1 MPASVQTHHER
12 RAANTDD
19 WLHGICR
26 EFSDA
31 TGWVL
36 KFLEDSRQA
45 GNRFDRRE
53 LDWCWHED
61 ISDGFRRVG
70 AFHLDVPGIHQPKL
84 SFESAHRLAGLL
96 AGQASKILH
105 SGRQIKHQATEIGA
119 LVTSRESSDDDIRM
133 RLRAL
138 MRAAVCLPRFRGA
151 ALFVLDPDGRSI
163 RFRMSHQIA
172 EDGIPTKRRVLSS
185 AQIDLEALEI
195 GVSAVNAATGN
206 SHFWLPDDMKTAVC
220 VRVGNESGPVGTL
233 WLYDRRQRDISDDE
247 INLLSGFGSQ
257 IADTFERIVLHS
269 ERDERQK
276 LVRELDVVASATADF
291 CDIVEHFP
299 GCDIAVRNRSR
310 CEVGGDLCDVVRLDD
325 RRTMVM
331 VGDGSG
337 DSIPAAIVM
346 TAARGALHAC
356 LETSPGDIPSPE
368 RMLEIV
374 NRALF
379 RVTACQQFLTLI
391 IGFFDDDTGLFTYS
405 NAGHPPPL
413 YIRDGEVRSLESQG
427 MLLGV
432 VEAADY
438 SSATLPVG
446 PGDLL
451 VLFSDGIVEARSES
465 QEMFCNDGI
474 LAALD
479 GQTSGT
485 ACDILEN
492 IWQRYE
498 AHTGGRNLD
507 DRTLVILKGVES

>member
-1 MPASVQTHHER
+1 
-12 RAANTDD
+12 
-19 WLHGICR
+19 
-26 EFSDA
+26 
-31 TGWVL
+31 
-36 KFLEDSRQA
+36 
-45 GNRFDRRE
+45 
-53 LDWCWHED
+53 
-61 ISDGFRRVG
+61 
-70 AFHLDVPGIHQPKL
+70 
-84 SFESAHRLAGLL
+84 
-96 AGQASKILH
+96 
-105 SGRQIKHQATEIGA
+105 
-119 LVTSRESSDDDIRM
+119 
-133 RLRAL
+133 
-138 MRAAVCLPRFRGA
+138 
-151 ALFVLDPDGRSI
+151 
-163 RFRMSHQIA
+163 
-172 EDGIPTKRRVLSS
+172 
-185 AQIDLEALEI
+185 
-195 GVSAVNAATGN
+195 
-206 SHFWLPDDMKTAVC
+206 
-220 VRVGNESGPVGTL
+220 
-233 WLYDRRQRDISDDE
+233 
-247 INLLSGFGSQ
+247 
-257 IADTFERIVLHS
+257 
-269 ERDERQK
+269 
-276 LVRELDVVASATADF
+276 
-291 CDIVEHFP
+291 
-299 GCDIAVRNRSR
+299 
-310 CEVGGDLCDVVRLDD
+310 
-325 RRTMVM
+325 VM

-391 IGFFDDDTGLFTYS
+391 IGIFDDDTGLFTYS